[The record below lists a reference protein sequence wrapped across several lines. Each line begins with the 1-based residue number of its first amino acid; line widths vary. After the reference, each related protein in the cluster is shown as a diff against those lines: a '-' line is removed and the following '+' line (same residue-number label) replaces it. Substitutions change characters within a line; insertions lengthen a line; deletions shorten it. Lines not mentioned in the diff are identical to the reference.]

1 MNRES
6 VKRALGERVLRPW
19 WALRRRMEAA
29 RKALRRAA
37 LRNRDFTVLSNN
49 CFGGFVYQRYGL
61 PYRTPTAGLFFMPED
76 YLRLL
81 RDPRRYL
88 AAPLAFID
96 PTASRHAAALRAV
109 DPGYGR
115 YPVARLLDV
124 EVFFMHYA
132 DEREARAKWTRRAA
146 RINWDNL
153 LVKFCDQNG
162 ATEAQL
168 RAFDALPYA
177 HKVCFTAR
185 AYPGLACG
193 VVLRRDAG
201 EPCVR
206 AETEELYFTR
216 DYPLTRRLNA
226 MRRRVK

>member
-1 MNRES
+1 MNAENIRH
-6 VKRALGERVLRPW
+6 ALGACARHPGRVLRRCMGE
-19 WALRRRMEAA
+19 ARR
-29 RKALRRAA
+29 ALRRAA

-49 CFGGFVYQRYGL
+49 CFGGFVYQHYGL

-81 RDPRRYL
+81 RDPRRYF
-88 AAPLAFID
+88 AAPLTFID
-96 PTASRHAAALRAV
+96 PASSRHAAALAASPR
-109 DPGYGR
+109 YGG

-124 EVFFMHYA
+124 EIFFMHYSS
-132 DEREARAKWTRRAA
+132 EQEAREKWTRRAA